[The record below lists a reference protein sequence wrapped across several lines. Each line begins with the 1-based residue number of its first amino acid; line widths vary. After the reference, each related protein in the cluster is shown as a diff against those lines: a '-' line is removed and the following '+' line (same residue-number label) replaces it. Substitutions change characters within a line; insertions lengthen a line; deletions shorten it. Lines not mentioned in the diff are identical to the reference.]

1 MIRYLLSDNDMK
13 LHLSATVELTADEIH
28 RSNGSK
34 GHNNRAQ
41 EGRGGCHVN
50 SCRFS
55 GPISSLKA
63 VVTVVTVVDFF
74 KYGYLMIFG
83 CHFAKLHHIFTD
95 FLKTLLNIC
104 L

>member
-83 CHFAKLHHIFTD
+83 YLDVTLPNCTIFLRI
-95 FLKTLLNIC
+95 F
-104 L
+104 